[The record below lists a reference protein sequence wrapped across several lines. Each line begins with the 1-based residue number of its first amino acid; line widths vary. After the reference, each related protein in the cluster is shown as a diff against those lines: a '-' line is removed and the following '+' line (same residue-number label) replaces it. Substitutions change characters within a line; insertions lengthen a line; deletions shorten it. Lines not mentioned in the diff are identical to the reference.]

1 MARDKVRE
9 AKRLVASGADP
20 VQHKI
25 AQREAQ
31 EARQRHA
38 AAAEYCGISARHKTD
53 APTAP
58 CA

>member
-25 AQREAQ
+25 AQREAR

-38 AAAEYCGISARHKTD
+38 AAAEYWFSARHKTD
-53 APTAP
+53 APPAP